1 MICRG
6 FVDLLFILLCSTIVL
21 LAQSIPL
28 RGLLAEPAEAGSG
41 GSRPL
46 HGDDVVLVSVSES
59 TLATATASGS
69 RLEELDLPA
78 APSTVIIVP
87 ATSAITHHRVIDV
100 WRQAQNAGFQVEL
113 GVQAGG
119 GT

>member
-28 RGLLAEPAEAGSG
+28 RGLLAEPAVAGTG

-46 HGDDVVLVSVSES
+46 GGDEIVLISVSDSE
-59 TLATATASGS
+59 LATTTATGT
-69 RLEELDLPA
+69 RLDELALPSSS
-78 APSTVIIVP
+78 STIIIVP
-87 ATSAITHHRVIDV
+87 ATESITHHRVIDV
-100 WRQAQNAGFQVEL
+100 WKQARDAGYRVEL
-113 GVQAGG
+113 GVQPGG

>member
-6 FVDLLFILLCSTIVL
+6 FVDLLFILLCSTIVM

-28 RGLLAEPAEAGSG
+28 RGLLAEPVLAGTG

-46 HGDDVVLVSVSES
+46 GGDDVVLVSVSES
-59 TLATATASGS
+59 KLATTSATGT
-69 RLEELDLPA
+69 RLDDLSL
-78 APSTVIIVP
+78 PSSSSTIIIVP
-87 ATSAITHHRVIDV
+87 ATDSITHHRVIDV
-100 WRQAQNAGFQVEL
+100 WRQARDAGFHVEL
-113 GVQAGG
+113 GVQPGG

>member
-28 RGLLAEPAEAGSG
+28 RGLLAEPAVAGTG

-46 HGDDVVLVSVSES
+46 GGDDVVLVSVSES
-59 TLATATASGS
+59 TLTTQSASGT
-69 RLEELDLPA
+69 RLEELSIPSSS
-78 APSTVIIVP
+78 STVIIVP
-87 ATSAITHHRVIDV
+87 AADTITHHRVIDV
-100 WRQAQNAGFQVEL
+100 WRQAREAGFHVEL
-113 GVQAGG
+113 GVQPGG